1 MGRFL
6 REKKYH
12 IQDRTLTLWAP
23 SAGHANLYILTLG
36 KVAEQL
42 RRILGDETIQ
52 VGWEVRP
59 EAFPEL
65 SLLQTAQERWEALK
79 KVAPLA
85 DEILRRA
92 KGQVIPKDI
101 QAYLQPQQDEPT
113 SEGE

>member
-12 IQDRTLTLWAP
+12 IQDRTLTLWVPTAI
-23 SAGHANLYILTLG
+23 HANLYTLTLG
-36 KVAEQL
+36 EVTEQL

-52 VGWEVRP
+52 VGWEVRSD
-59 EAFPEL
+59 AFPEL
-65 SLLQTAQERWEALK
+65 KPLQTAQERWEALR

-113 SEGE
+113 SESE